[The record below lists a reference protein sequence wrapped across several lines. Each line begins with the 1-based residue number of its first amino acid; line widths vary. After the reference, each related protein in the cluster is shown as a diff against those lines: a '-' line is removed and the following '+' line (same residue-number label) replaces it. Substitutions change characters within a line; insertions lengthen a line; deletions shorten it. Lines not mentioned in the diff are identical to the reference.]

1 MSNRVRG
8 PLSAIVKPWGGEQ
21 LLAHTD
27 HYALKRI
34 KVNKGEGSSLQYHN
48 QKEESL
54 YLLSGLLRFEIG
66 PNETQLETVQL
77 KAGDCIDVPT
87 GTVHRTLALEDC
99 DLIEVSTPHLDDV
112 VRLKDKYGR

>member
-34 KVNKGEGSSLQYHN
+34 KVNKGEGSSLQYHK

-54 YLLSGLLRFEIG
+54 YLLSGLLQFEIG
-66 PNETQLETVQL
+66 PNERELEIVQL
-77 KAGDCIDVPT
+77 KAGDCIDVPD
-87 GTVHRTLALEDC
+87 GNGASHAGAGRLR
-99 DLIEVSTPHLDDV
+99 LD
-112 VRLKDKYGR
+112 RGIHAAPG